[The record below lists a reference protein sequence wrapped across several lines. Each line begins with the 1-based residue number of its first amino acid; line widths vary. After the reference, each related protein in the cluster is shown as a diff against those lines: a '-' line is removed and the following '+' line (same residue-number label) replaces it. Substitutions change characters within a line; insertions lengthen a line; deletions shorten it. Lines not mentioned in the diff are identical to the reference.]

1 MGLGRL
7 ELPTP
12 HLSDMRLALVGAGER
27 WNQGVFTDA
36 ALVGASQRWPAMIQH
51 VLQLSFG
58 PLARIA

>member
-1 MGLGRL
+1 
-7 ELPTP
+7 
-12 HLSDMRLALVGAGER
+12 MRLALVGTRGS
-27 WNQGVFTDA
+27 WNQGVFIDS

>member
-1 MGLGRL
+1 MSR
-7 ELPTP
+7 
-12 HLSDMRLALVGAGER
+12 ALVGGRER
-27 WNQGVFTDA
+27 WNQGVFTDS